1 MSTFLVNGTTGSEF
15 LEYTNLGRNSYA
27 DRRYE
32 PQTQN
37 NFTFQF
43 LFDELQVAYL
53 VYKYNK
59 YIAPTALGSEKMN
72 SNIGHYSENLEK
84 INEILNHTI
93 TQINSPTKS
102 VGQIVIDFFNS
113 QIKYAGKPTYSN
125 ANITLNNLIGLSS
138 KNLLSAWS
146 ELCLDDVT
154 NKGGWARSSS
164 LEKNTVAR
172 NFLDNEWYKRNTDS
186 DRDAL
191 ASQLLRYAGYKV
203 DGLLLE
209 CARDGT
215 IVNSWLYVGM
225 WLSDFTPGSYSMSGS
240 SSPSQVTAT
249 ITVDQI
255 TQAADDF
262 KILTKSTAISGLG
275 YTILPQDS
283 TTL

>member
-1 MSTFLVNGTTGSEF
+1 MSTFLVNNTTGGKF

-59 YIAPTALGSEKMN
+59 YIAPTALGSRKMN
-72 SNIGHYSENLEK
+72 SGANHYSENLEK
-84 INEILNHTI
+84 INEILNHTM

-154 NKGGWARSSS
+154 NKGGWARSSKDS
-164 LEKNTVAR
+164 AALSFLADDWYSKNDAG
-172 NFLDNEWYKRNTDS
+172 
-186 DRDAL
+186 RDAN

-215 IVNSWLYVGM
+215 IVNSWLYIGM
-225 WLSDFTPGSYSMSGS
+225 WLSDFTPGSYNMAGS

-262 KILTKSTAISGLG
+262 QIFTESAKAAISGLG
-275 YTILPQDS
+275 YNILPQDS

>member
-1 MSTFLVNGTTGSEF
+1 MKRKRIA
-15 LEYTNLGRNSYA
+15 GRKGRVKN
-27 DRRYE
+27 
-32 PQTQN
+32 
-37 NFTFQF
+37 
-43 LFDELQVAYL
+43 
-53 VYKYNK
+53 
-59 YIAPTALGSEKMN
+59 
-72 SNIGHYSENLEK
+72 
-84 INEILNHTI
+84 
-93 TQINSPTKS
+93 
-102 VGQIVIDFFNS
+102 
-113 QIKYAGKPTYSN
+113 
-125 ANITLNNLIGLSS
+125 NNLIL
-138 KNLLSAWS
+138 KKQLQN
-146 ELCLDDVT
+146 T
-154 NKGGWARSSS
+154 NIISIRKGGWARSSS

-172 NFLDNEWYKRNTDS
+172 NFLDNEWYRRNTDS

>member
-1 MSTFLVNGTTGSEF
+1 MSTFLVNNTTGGKF

-72 SNIGHYSENLEK
+72 SNTGHYSENLEK
-84 INEILNHTI
+84 INEILNHTM

-154 NKGGWARSSS
+154 NKGGWARSS
-164 LEKNTVAR
+164 KNPAASA
-172 NFLDNEWYKRNTDS
+172 FLDDWYSKNDAG
-186 DRDAL
+186 RDES

-215 IVNSWLYVGM
+215 IVNSWLYIGM
-225 WLSDFTPGSYSMSGS
+225 WLSDFTPGSYNMSGS

-262 KILTKSTAISGLG
+262 KILTESTAISGLG
-275 YTILPQDS
+275 YNILPQDS